1 MSAECSRPS
10 HRAAQA
16 EAFDRIGERYDE
28 AFPYKGGQIASAEWV
43 LRRLRP
49 GARVLDVGC
58 GTGLPTA
65 RQLTDAG
72 CEVIGIDISP
82 VMLGLASRHVP
93 EADLRLMDVVE
104 LDSKLGRFDAVVAFF
119 SLSMLPRDEIMLSLL
134 RIHERLVPGGWL
146 AVGMVEMDVDD
157 APVRVLGTP
166 LRLTGYAR
174 AALRAVVE
182 EAGFSVREQMDL
194 AYIPATDEEPL
205 EMQLFLNC
213 RRNTF

>member
-1 MSAECSRPS
+1 MSAECSRPG

-16 EAFDRIGERYDE
+16 EAFDLIGERYDE

-82 VMLGLASRHVP
+82 VMLGLAAKHVP
-93 EADLRLMDVVE
+93 EADLRLLDVVE
-104 LDSKLGRFDAVVAFF
+104 LDGSIGRFDAVVAFF

-134 RIHERLVPGGWL
+134 RLHERLVPGGWL
-146 AVGMVEMDVDD
+146 SVGMVEMDVDD
-157 APVRVLGTP
+157 APIRVLGTP

-174 AALRAVVE
+174 SALRAVVE

>member
-1 MSAECSRPS
+1 MAAGGSRAA

-28 AFPYKGGQIASAEWV
+28 AFPYKGGQIASAEWI
-43 LRRLRP
+43 LRKLRP

-65 RQLTDAG
+65 RQFVDAG
-72 CEVIGIDISP
+72 CKVTGIDISP
-82 VMLGLASRHVP
+82 VMLALAERNVP
-93 EADLRLMDVVE
+93 EADLRRLDVVD
-104 LDSKLGRFDAVVAFF
+104 LDATLGRFDAIVAYF
-119 SLSMLPRDEIMLSLL
+119 SLSMLRRDEIMVTLL
-134 RIHERLVPGGWL
+134 TLHELLLPGGLL
-146 AVGMVEMDVDD
+146 ALGMVEIDVDN
-157 APVRVLGTP
+157 APVHILGTP
-166 LRLTGYAR
+166 IRMTGYAR
-174 AALRAVVE
+174 CALRAVVQ

-194 AYIPATDEEPL
+194 AYVPASEREPL

>member
-82 VMLGLASRHVP
+82 VMLDLASKHVP

-104 LDSKLGRFDAVVAFF
+104 LDGRIGRFDAVVAFF

>member
-1 MSAECSRPS
+1 MTARGSRSA

-16 EAFDRIGERYDE
+16 DAFDRIGERYDE

-43 LRRLRP
+43 LRKLRP

-65 RQLTDAG
+65 RQFVDAG
-72 CEVIGIDISP
+72 CHVTGIDISP
-82 VMLGLASRHVP
+82 VMLELADKHVP
-93 EADLRLMDVVE
+93 EADLRRVDVVD
-104 LDSKLGRFDAVVAFF
+104 LDATLGRFDAVVAYF
-119 SLSMLPRDEIMLSLL
+119 SLSMLPRGEIMSALL
-134 RIHERLVPGGWL
+134 KLHELLVPGGWL

-157 APVRVLGTP
+157 VLIQVLGAPVRM
-166 LRLTGYAR
+166 TGYPR
-174 AALRAVVE
+174 CSLRAVVE

-194 AYIPATDEEPL
+194 AYVPANDGDPL
-205 EMQLFLNC
+205 EMQIFLNC

>member
-1 MSAECSRPS
+1 MSAECSRPG

-16 EAFDRIGERYDE
+16 EAFDRIGMRYDE

-82 VMLGLASRHVP
+82 VMLGLAAKHVP
-93 EADLRLMDVVE
+93 EADLRLLDVTE
-104 LDSKLGRFDAVVAFF
+104 LDGSIGRFDAVVAFF

-157 APVRVLGTP
+157 APIRVLGTP

>member
-1 MSAECSRPS
+1 MSADCSRPA
-10 HRAAQA
+10 HRVAQA

-28 AFPYKGGQIASAEWV
+28 AFPYKGGQIASGEWV

-65 RQLTDAG
+65 KQFTDAG
-72 CEVIGIDISP
+72 CEVTGIDISP
-82 VMLGLASRHVP
+82 VMLSLAGKHVP
-93 EADLRLMDVVE
+93 DADLREVDIVE
-104 LDSKLGRFDAVVAFF
+104 LDGSLGRFDAIVAFF
-119 SLSMLPRDEIMLSLL
+119 SLSMLRRDEIMSSLL
-134 RIHERLVPGGWL
+134 RFHELLVPGGWL
-146 AVGMVEMDVDD
+146 AVGMVEMDVDE
-157 APVRVLGTP
+157 APVRVLDTAM
-166 LRLTGYAR
+166 RITGYAR
-174 AALRAVVE
+174 YALRAVVE

-194 AYIPATDEEPL
+194 AYIPASDDEPM